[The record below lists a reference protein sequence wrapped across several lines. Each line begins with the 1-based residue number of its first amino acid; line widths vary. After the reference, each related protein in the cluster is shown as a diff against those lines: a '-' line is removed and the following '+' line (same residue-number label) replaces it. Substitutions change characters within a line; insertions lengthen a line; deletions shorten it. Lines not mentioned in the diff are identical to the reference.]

1 VIRRRHVLIAATGL
15 VLPRA
20 ACATPGEV
28 AALVAAL
35 TGGAAP
41 AVGRV
46 KLDLP
51 TLVENGNAVS
61 MKVSVAHPDP
71 VASLHVFAEANPN
84 PNVLNVRFGPAA
96 GPPVVSTRIR
106 LATSQTV
113 VAVARMR
120 DGSFWQASVDL
131 LVTLAACIE

>member
-1 VIRRRHVLIAATGL
+1 MRRRHILIAAGL
-15 VLPRA
+15 FLPQA
-20 ACATPGEV
+20 ARATPGEV
-28 AALVAAL
+28 TTLIAAL
-35 TGGAAP
+35 TGGVP
-41 AVGRV
+41 PGVGRV

-61 MKVSVAHPDP
+61 MTVSVAHPDP

-84 PNVLNVRFGPAA
+84 PNVLNIRFGAAA
-96 GPPVVSTRIR
+96 GPPLVSTRIR

-113 VAVARMR
+113 TAVARMQ
-120 DGSFWQASVDL
+120 DGSFWQDSVEL